1 MKNRKEYTG
10 EGKNLFDLLA
20 MRFGSQRE
28 AAAFLDMSQPALH
41 THFNREK
48 LSSYFWRVYAP
59 KLEIAGLNPQ
69 YIKDPA
75 KCAPFFE
82 EAAEAEIAKLR
93 ARMIELE
100 TMKQRAN
107 VHA

>member
-1 MKNRKEYTG
+1 MKQRKEYTG

-48 LSSYFWRVYAP
+48 LTTYFWRVYAP
-59 KLEIAGLNPQ
+59 KLEVAGLNPQ
-69 YIKDPA
+69 YIKDPEQY
-75 KCAPFFE
+75 APFFE
-82 EAAEAEIAKLR
+82 EAAEVEIAKLR
-93 ARMIELE
+93 ARLGELE
-100 TMKQRAN
+100 QMRAIK
-107 VHA
+107 